1 MLILL
6 RHDLA
11 FLATPKTG
19 STAIEQ
25 ALTPHAEII
34 FGRDRKHITAQR
46 YRRKVAPFLKDTFN
60 ASPQLIAVMR
70 EPLAQIESWYR
81 YRGGAR
87 LDGQPKSTAGIS
99 FDQFVTEVISEDPP
113 PRAQIGSQFRFLTNG
128 QGKLLTDHL
137 FAYES
142 LESCV
147 GFLSDRLGQAIDL
160 PTRNVSPKMETAL
173 GPKTL
178 TQLQEH
184 RAKDFA
190 LYDALKLSGGHLR
203 A

>member
-6 RHDLA
+6 RFDLA
-11 FLATPKTG
+11 LLAVPKTG

-25 ALTPHAEII
+25 ALAPHAEII

-60 ASPQLIAVMR
+60 ASPQVVAVMR
-70 EPLAQIESWYR
+70 EPLAQMESWYR
-81 YRGGAR
+81 YRHGAR
-87 LDGQPKSTAGIS
+87 LEGQPKSTAGIS
-99 FDQFVTEVISEDPP
+99 FDQFVTEVISDDPP
-113 PRAQIGSQFRFLTNG
+113 PRAQIGSQYRFLTNG

-137 FAYES
+137 FAYE
-142 LESCV
+142 EMERCV
-147 GFLSDRLGQAIDL
+147 GFLSDSLAQPIDL
-160 PTRNVSPKMETAL
+160 PTRNVSPSMETAL
-173 GPKTL
+173 DPDTL
-178 TQLQEH
+178 EQLRAR